1 MQVLPQFGISVCIME
16 GGGRGGGRRGGR
28 GVIHTITH
36 YIAPFEI
43 SMNSLKR
50 NDEI

>member
-16 GGGRGGGRRGGR
+16 GGGRRGGR
-28 GVIHTITH
+28 GVMHTITH